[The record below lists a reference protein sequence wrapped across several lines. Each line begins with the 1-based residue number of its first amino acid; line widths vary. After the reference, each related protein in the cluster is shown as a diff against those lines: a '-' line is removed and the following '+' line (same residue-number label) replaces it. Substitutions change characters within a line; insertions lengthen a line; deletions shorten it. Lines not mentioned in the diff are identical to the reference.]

1 MVDAKKQQQQHQL
14 NKGTMKKITTLLF
27 TALFAFV
34 AYSTA
39 EAQFKLGAGLTYG
52 SGVLEGSGSDDWQN
66 DLGLTVD
73 GYYSISRE
81 ITAVAGFTYSLPKD
95 EGGRTI
101 TVWELNFN
109 GNYAFINDEEMM
121 VYALAGLNITGI
133 SSEFDG
139 GGDSSDSE
147 TGLNLGAGIEYVMS
161 FGDLFGEAKMA
172 NVGGDAD
179 QFVVGV
185 GVRFPLGGN

>member
-1 MVDAKKQQQQHQL
+1 MQKKQQQQHQL

-73 GYYSISRE
+73 GYYSITPE
-81 ITAVAGFTYSLPKD
+81 IRAGAGFTYYLPKE
-95 EGGRTI
+95 EGGLTI
-101 TVWELNFN
+101 NIWELNFN

-133 SSEFDG
+133 ASDFDG
-139 GGDSSDSE
+139 DTDSDSE